1 MINQN
6 NNFRNLSF
14 LFFSITLLISFFIG
28 ENSAGGTKK
37 DYLQMSEFFL
47 LFSQNIKETIPI
59 YDPKINSHLPFFYI
73 IFGKLL
79 NFTSLEILRFF
90 YLLISLTLPIVFYKI
105 LKLRFKNSDKNI
117 LFIISLLIFLSPYFR
132 SSAVWL
138 TNDNLTLI
146 LFCFSIYYF
155 FKSNKFKS
163 KNINHI
169 LQCFIYLLLSVY
181 TRQNFILFIFF
192 YLYYLFSNSELRI
205 IFIVLVTNFILSIPI
220 LYYLFYYDHISYYL
234 VTSSFAPDKTDHLF
248 NIIIYLNLILFYL
261 FPFVFAKSILKKII
275 FKLKTNIKKILL
287 LVLFIFFVNY
297 YILDYSYSD
306 HGFGG
311 GVFYK
316 LFVETLDIPELF
328 VLFSIISL
336 VILFCFLDKKVSN
349 YIIIILVFL
358 LYPLPV
364 LYHKYYDPLFVIVL
378 FSLLSFDKDIN
389 LNFLDKRYVV
399 LPTIYFSSFYL
410 FALYYYS

>member
-6 NNFRNLSF
+6 SNFRNLSF
-14 LFFSITLLISFFIG
+14 SFFSITLLISFFIG
-28 ENSAGGTKK
+28 ENSAGGAKY
-37 DYLQMSEFFL
+37 DHSFMSEFLL
-47 LFSQNIKETIPI
+47 LFSQNIKETLLI
-59 YDPKINSHLPFFYI
+59 YEPKTNPHLPFFYI

-79 NFTSLEILRFF
+79 NFISLEILRFF

-105 LKLRFKNSDKNI
+105 LKLKFKSSDKNI

-146 LFCFSIYYF
+146 LFCLSIYYF

-192 YLYYLFSNSELRI
+192 YLYYLFSNSELRV
-205 IFIVLVTNFILSIPI
+205 IFIVLLTNFVLSIPI
-220 LYYLFYYDHISYYL
+220 LYYLTYYEHISYYIVNNSL
-234 VTSSFAPDKTDHLF
+234 NKTYHLL
-248 NIIIYLNLILFYL
+248 NIIIFLNLILFYL
-261 FPFVFAKSILKKII
+261 FPFIISKSIYKKMISILK
-275 FKLKTNIKKILL
+275 TNLKKILL
-287 LVLFIFFVNY
+287 LVLFIFFVHY
-297 YILDYSYSD
+297 YILDYSNYVQ
-306 HGFGG
+306 GFGG
-311 GVFYK
+311 GAFYK
-316 LFVETLDIPELF
+316 LFINILNIPELL

-336 VILFCFLDKKVSN
+336 VLLFCFLDKKVSN
-349 YIIIILVFL
+349 YIIIILLFF

-364 LYHKYYDPLFVIVL
+364 LFQKYYDPLLIIVL

-389 LNFLDKRYVV
+389 INFLDKKYVV
-399 LPTIYFSSFYL
+399 FPTIYFSSFYL